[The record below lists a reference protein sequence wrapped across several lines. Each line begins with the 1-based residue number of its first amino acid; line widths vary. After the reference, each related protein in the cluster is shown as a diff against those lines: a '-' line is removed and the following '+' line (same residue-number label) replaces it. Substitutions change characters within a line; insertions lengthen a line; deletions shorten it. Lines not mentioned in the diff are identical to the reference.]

1 VGLRAVLPKS
11 LDLASSSGIFARNV
25 EVRTIDGFDPHGT
38 ANDTLIFQGS
48 TSVIVKDSDV
58 SNISLTLKEIPLPPK
73 PKSGDDK

>member
-1 VGLRAVLPKS
+1 MDLTLTARQTTRSFFRA
-11 LDLASSSGIFARNV
+11 
-25 EVRTIDGFDPHGT
+25 
-38 ANDTLIFQGS
+38 